1 MDKRE
6 VLRRLDQ
13 LCLELSSEEGMLK
26 YLCNEMNGNA
36 PLYYVY
42 YGKMIGV
49 EWTKGELEKVRS
61 AIDHIDES
69 SEVTEMCP
77 SCGHE
82 VTIIWD
88 TERDGYKAYC
98 PVCGERL
105 MLCSACHDDDFA
117 CDYSKDTDS
126 CRWNPAMKWQ
136 LIRETHAKAL
146 LMYIRKNAENGE
158 IELTKLQKR
167 CRGKSY
173 FKTSEAREAALE
185 ELERCGY
192 IRIKTLKYPAGGRP
206 VTIVELTKEG
216 KENGYLL

>member
-1 MDKRE
+1 MDK
-6 VLRRLDQ
+6 L
-13 LCLELSSEEGMLK
+13 
-26 YLCNEMNGNA
+26 A
-36 PLYYVY
+36 
-42 YGKMIGV
+42 IGH
-49 EWTKGELEKVRS
+49 
-61 AIDHIDES
+61 ADEPP
-69 SEVTEMCP
+69 EVTEMCP
-77 SCGHE
+77 SCERE
-82 VTIIWD
+82 VTLIWD
-88 TERDGYKAYC
+88 TEKDGYKAYC
-98 PVCGERL
+98 PYCGEWL

-136 LIRETHAKAL
+136 LIRATHAKAL

-173 FKTSEAREAALE
+173 FKTSEAREAALG

-206 VTIVELTKEG
+206 VTIIELTKEG
-216 KENGYLL
+216 KESGSLL

>member
-13 LCLELSSEEGMLK
+13 LSAEYIVQEEGTEERAKKRDFDLGFK
-26 YLCNEMNGNA
+26 HGIIDCRGRLA
-36 PLYYVY
+36 ALR
-42 YGKMIGV
+42 
-49 EWTKGELEKVRS
+49 EWVDRYAEPP
-61 AIDHIDES
+61 
-69 SEVTEMCP
+69 EVTEMCP
-77 SCGHE
+77 SCGRE

-98 PVCGERL
+98 PYCGEWL
-105 MLCSACHDDDFA
+105 MLCSACHDDGFA
-117 CDYSKDTDS
+117 CDYNKDTDS

-167 CRGKSY
+167 CRGNSY
-173 FKTSEAREAALE
+173 FKTSEAREAALK

-206 VTIVELTKEG
+206 VTIIELTKEG

>member
-1 MDKRE
+1 MDK
-6 VLRRLDQ
+6 L
-13 LCLELSSEEGMLK
+13 
-26 YLCNEMNGNA
+26 
-36 PLYYVY
+36 
-42 YGKMIGV
+42 
-49 EWTKGELEKVRS
+49 
-61 AIDHIDES
+61 AIAHADEPP
-69 SEVTEMCP
+69 EVTEMCP
-77 SCGHE
+77 SCERE
-82 VTIIWD
+82 VTIIWN

-117 CDYSKDTDS
+117 CDYNKDTDS
-126 CRWNPAMKWQ
+126 CQWNPAMKWQ

-206 VTIVELTKEG
+206 VTIIELTKEG
-216 KENGYLL
+216 KENDRK

>member
-1 MDKRE
+1 MDK
-6 VLRRLDQ
+6 L
-13 LCLELSSEEGMLK
+13 
-26 YLCNEMNGNA
+26 
-36 PLYYVY
+36 
-42 YGKMIGV
+42 
-49 EWTKGELEKVRS
+49 
-61 AIDHIDES
+61 AIAHADEPP
-69 SEVTEMCP
+69 EVTEMCP

-98 PVCGERL
+98 PYCGEWL
-105 MLCSACHDDDFA
+105 MLCSACHDDGHE
-117 CDYSKDTDS
+117 CDYNKDTDS
-126 CRWNPAMKWQ
+126 CQWNPAMKWQ

-173 FKTSEAREAALE
+173 FKTSGAREAALE

-206 VTIVELTKEG
+206 VTIIELTKEG

>member
-1 MDKRE
+1 MIRAIFTI
-6 VLRRLDQ
+6 LSGRRGA
-13 LCLELSSEEGMLK
+13 LEE
-26 YLCNEMNGNA
+26 
-36 PLYYVY
+36 
-42 YGKMIGV
+42 
-49 EWTKGELEKVRS
+49 VRS
-61 AIDHIDES
+61 AIDHINEPP
-69 SEVTEMCP
+69 EITEMCP

-98 PVCGERL
+98 PVCREQL

-126 CRWNPAMKWQ
+126 CQRNPAMKWR

-158 IELTKLQKR
+158 IELTKLQRR
-167 CRGKSY
+167 CRGNSY

-192 IRIKTLKYPAGGRP
+192 IRIKTFKYPAGGRP
-206 VTIVELTKEG
+206 VTIIELTKEG
-216 KENGYLL
+216 KENGSLL